1 MKKNIQICFLLLI
14 SNIILAQQPLTIS
27 PGLTVTSTTSGTS
40 GLQFSNLNSNTS
52 AGTTPTKVLTVDV
65 SGNVILG
72 NASGGGTVSIINV
85 PVYATLAA
93 VTTAIPTPVA
103 GQLVYRTD
111 LGQFT
116 YYNATLVTPAW
127 QAVDLPTTATWGKTG
142 NILDSFGIFTAIG
155 MPVSGSTLGRLDI
168 TSNVSTLSTPH
179 LYLRATNGTNVVKFN
194 GNGTTSGNIIQ
205 TTVNSST
212 AGSASIAWKHV
223 NSSNV
228 ATNMMSMQ
236 GDGDATVNGFTK
248 FGTPTLLGNGQYD
261 VQGVKFKVITG
272 TIPSGSS
279 DYTVSVLHGLTGAN
293 IISCTAVV
301 QFGTGT
307 SQFFVTPH
315 DFTDGYRYR
324 VYHDA
329 SNITLFLAVSA
340 PTGISLRGSPF
351 KILVTYRE

>member
-1 MKKNIQICFLLLI
+1 MKKYIQIGLLMLV
-14 SNIILAQQPLTIS
+14 SDIILAQQPLTIS

-40 GLQFSNLNSNTS
+40 GLQFSNLNANSS
-52 AGTTPTKVLTVDV
+52 AGATPTKVLTVDAT
-65 SGNVILG
+65 GNVILG
-72 NASGGGTVSIINV
+72 NAPSGGSVSTINV

-127 QAVDLPTTATWGKTG
+127 QAVDFPTTTGWIKNG
-142 NILDSFGIFTAIG
+142 NILDSFGVFTTIG
-155 MPVSGSTLGRLDI
+155 TPVASSTLGRLDI
-168 TSNVSTLSTPH
+168 TAGTASLSVPH

-205 TTVNSST
+205 TTVNSSA

-223 NSSNV
+223 NASNV
-228 ATNMMSMQ
+228 TTNMMSIQ

-248 FGTPTLLGNGQYD
+248 FGGTTD
-261 VQGVKFKVITG
+261 VPGVKFKVITG

-279 DYTVSVLHGLTGAN
+279 DYSVSVLHGLTGAN

-301 QFGTGT
+301 QFGSGA

-329 SNITLFLAVSA
+329 SNITLFLSVNTPS
-340 PTGISLRGSPF
+340 GIFLRSSPF